1 MGCREAGGQE
11 AELERGPAGGRA
23 TSPATHTHKASSGL
37 LPLANDQDHR
47 DAPQPHLRPLN
58 KASICLSSFPE
69 ESEIQPEKKAAG
81 SAVTAGGGASVGR
94 VSGLP
99 HTSPIRPCK
108 RPENRRQGVGPGPV
122 SPALKEQVVMQSSVF
137 LETEGV
143 PCCSDARESN
153 GRRGG
158 KAPCLWFLSS

>member
-81 SAVTAGGGASVGR
+81 SAVTAGGGHLWAECR
-94 VSGLP
+94 VC
-99 HTSPIRPCK
+99 HTPR
-108 RPENRRQGVGPGPV
+108 
-122 SPALKEQVVMQSSVF
+122 L
-137 LETEGV
+137 
-143 PCCSDARESN
+143 
-153 GRRGG
+153 
-158 KAPCLWFLSS
+158 